1 MKRHDKITPEG
12 MRDYLFDDVQAYD
25 SVRDALANVF
35 ELHGYRP
42 VATPLLEFHDVFRRH
57 AHGWLAD
64 RMYHT
69 TDSRGRLL
77 VLRPDNTLPIARIA
91 ATHLLREPLPLRL
104 CYHQSVFR
112 RSQVYG
118 GHADESMQS
127 GVELLGAHG
136 MDADLEILSC
146 AVQALR
152 AAGAQG
158 FRIELGHAEIF
169 SCLADS
175 LRAVESLSCLADSL
189 CAVES
194 LSCLADSLCAA
205 ENLEA
210 GETLR
215 DELASAI
222 ESKNTPAL
230 KALLA
235 PHGENPAAKA
245 LLALPTLFGG
255 EEVLQ
260 RARELFSAPCAIA
273 ALDYLAELFAKLK
286 AQGLGDCIDIDL
298 SLVHGQH
305 YYTGL
310 VFRGFI
316 AGSGATV
323 LAGGRY
329 DNLMAEF
336 GRDAAAVG
344 FAIEVDALVNA

>member
-1 MKRHDKITPEG
+1 MKRYDNITPEG
-12 MRDYLFDDVQAYD
+12 MRDYLFDEVQAYD
-25 SVRDALANVF
+25 SVHGALTQVF
-35 ELHGYRP
+35 AQHGYRP
-42 VATPLLEFHDVFRRH
+42 VATPLLEFYDVFRRH

-69 TDSRGRLL
+69 SDSRGRLL

-91 ATHLLREPLPLRL
+91 ATRLSREPLPLRL
-104 CYHQSVFR
+104 YYYQSVFR

-118 GHADESMQS
+118 GHADETMQA
-127 GVELLGAHG
+127 GVELLGAEG
-136 MDADLEILSC
+136 MDADLEILCC

-152 AAGAQG
+152 AAGTPM
-158 FRIELGHAEIF
+158 FRIELGHSCIF
-169 SCLADS
+169 SCLADE
-175 LRAVESLSCLADSL
+175 LH
-189 CAVES
+189 
-194 LSCLADSLCAA
+194 
-205 ENLEA
+205 A
-210 GETLR
+210 GEDLR
-215 DELASAI
+215 EALAAAI
-222 ESKNTPAL
+222 ESKNAPTL

-235 PHGENPAAKA
+235 PFGDNPAAVA

-255 EEVLQ
+255 EDVLLH
-260 RARELFSAPCAIA
+260 ARKLFTSPCAIA
-273 ALDYLAELFAKLK
+273 ALDYLAELYAKLK
-286 AQGLGDCIDIDL
+286 AQCLHDCIDIDL

-329 DNLMAEF
+329 DNLLAEF

-344 FAIEVDALVNA
+344 FAIEVDALVR

>member
-12 MRDYLFDDVQAYD
+12 MRDYLFEEVQAYD
-25 SVRDALANVF
+25 SLRDALAGVF
-35 ELHGYRP
+35 AQHGYRP

-69 TDSRGRLL
+69 SDSRGRLL

-91 ATHLLREPLPLRL
+91 ATRLLREPLPLRL

-112 RSQVYG
+112 RSQIYG

-127 GVELLGAHG
+127 GVELLGANG
-136 MDADLEILSC
+136 MDADLEILGC

-175 LRAVESLSCLADSL
+175 LQIDES
-189 CAVES
+189 
-194 LSCLADSLCAA
+194 
-205 ENLEA
+205 
-210 GETLR
+210 LR
-215 DELASAI
+215 DELAAAI

-235 PHGENPAAKA
+235 PHGGKPAAAA

-260 RARELFSAPCAIA
+260 HACELFTAPCALS
-273 ALDYLAELFAKLK
+273 ALDYLAELYAKLQ
-286 AQGLGDCIDIDL
+286 AQDLHDCIDIDL

-344 FAIEVDALVNA
+344 FAIEVDALVEAAG

>member
-12 MRDYLFDDVQAYD
+12 MRDYLFEEVQAY
-25 SVRDALANVF
+25 SNVRDALAGVF
-35 ELHGYRP
+35 TQHGYRP
-42 VATPLLEFHDVFRRH
+42 VATPMLEFHDVFRRH

-69 TDSRGRLL
+69 SDSRGRLL

-112 RSQVYG
+112 RSQIYG
-118 GHADESMQS
+118 GHADENMQS
-127 GVELLGAHG
+127 GVELLGAQG
-136 MDADLEILSC
+136 MDADLEILCC

-152 AAGAQG
+152 AAAAPT
-158 FRIELGHAEIF
+158 FRIELGHAQIF
-169 SCLADS
+169 ACLA
-175 LRAVESLSCLADSL
+175 ESLGVDDN
-189 CAVES
+189 V
-194 LSCLADSLCAA
+194 
-205 ENLEA
+205 
-210 GETLR
+210 R
-215 DELASAI
+215 DELAAAI

-230 KALLA
+230 KVLLA
-235 PHGENPAAKA
+235 PHEGSAAAAA
-245 LLALPTLFGG
+245 LLALPTLFGN
-255 EEVLQ
+255 EDVLRCARDLFIAP
-260 RARELFSAPCAIA
+260 RALA
-273 ALDYLAELFAKLK
+273 ALDYLAELYAKLQ
-286 AQGLGDCIDIDL
+286 AQGLGDCVEIDL

-305 YYTGL
+305 YYTGF

-344 FAIEVDALVNA
+344 FAIEVDALA

>member
-12 MRDYLFDDVQAYD
+12 MRDYLFEEVQAYD
-25 SVRDALANVF
+25 STQAALTQVF
-35 ELHGYRP
+35 AQHGYRP

-69 TDSRGRLL
+69 TDTRGRLL

-91 ATHLLREPLPLRL
+91 ATRLSREPLPLRL
-104 CYHQSVFR
+104 YYHQSVFR

-127 GVELLGAHG
+127 GVELLGAEG
-136 MDADLEILSC
+136 IDADLEILGC

-152 AAGAQG
+152 AANAPT
-158 FRIELGHAEIF
+158 FRIELGHACIF

-175 LRAVESLSCLADSL
+175 LAADES
-189 CAVES
+189 
-194 LSCLADSLCAA
+194 
-205 ENLEA
+205 
-210 GETLR
+210 LR
-215 DELASAI
+215 DELAAAI
-222 ESKNTPAL
+222 ESKNVPAL
-230 KALLA
+230 QELLA
-235 PHGENPAAKA
+235 PHGDSPAAAA

-255 EEVLQ
+255 EDVLD
-260 RARELFSAPCAIA
+260 RARALFAAPCALA
-273 ALDYLAELFAKLK
+273 SLDYLAELYAKLR
-286 AQGLGDCIDIDL
+286 AQGLHDCVDIDL

-329 DNLMAEF
+329 DNLLAEF

-344 FAIEVDALVNA
+344 FAVEVDALVEAAG